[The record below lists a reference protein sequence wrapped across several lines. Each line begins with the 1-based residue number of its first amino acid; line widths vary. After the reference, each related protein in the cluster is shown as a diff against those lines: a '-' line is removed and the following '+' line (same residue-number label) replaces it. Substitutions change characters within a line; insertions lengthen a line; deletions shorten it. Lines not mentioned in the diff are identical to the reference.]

1 MRSMVEDASADAVDL
16 MGEKIH
22 WALESGMSYDTLLE
36 LEKILNAQS
45 FRFEHHDEMLFIV
58 THQVSEL

>member
-1 MRSMVEDASADAVDL
+1 MRSMVEDASAGAVDL

-22 WALESGMSYDTLLE
+22 WALENGMSYGTHLE

-45 FRFEHHDEMLFIV
+45 FRFEHHDKMLFIV
-58 THQVSEL
+58 IHQVSEL